1 MTAVESARRHTWT
14 VEEYHRMVEVGLL
27 GPEDRVEL
35 LDGAIVTKVVI
46 GSRHAGCVNRCNRRF
61 VQQAGDRYV
70 VGVQNPIVLERSQP
84 EPDLSVLRWRD
95 DLYAGSHP
103 RPDDVVLLVEV
114 ASSPAAEDRRRK
126 LPLYARSGIVEVWLV
141 DLDADR
147 VEVHRDPGPD
157 GYREVEVEVEVV
169 REGVLTPVLAPEL
182 AVALD
187 EVLGR

>member
-1 MTAVESARRHTWT
+1 MTAVETARRHTWT

-27 GPEDRVEL
+27 GPDDRVEL
-35 LDGAIVTKVVI
+35 LDGEIVTKVVI
-46 GSRHAGCVNRCNRRF
+46 GSRHAGCVKRCNRLF
-61 VQQAGDRYV
+61 VRRAGDRYV
-70 VGVQNPIVLERSQP
+70 VGVQDPIVLERSQP

-103 RPDDVVLLVEV
+103 RPDDVALLVEV
-114 ASSPAAEDRRRK
+114 ASSSAAEDRRRK
-126 LPLYARSGIVEVWLV
+126 LPLYARSGIVQVWLV

-147 VEVHRDPGPD
+147 VEVHRDPAPD
-157 GYREVEVEVEVV
+157 GYREVEVV